1 MKAMQIITSD
11 KGPRLILAELPTP
24 EVGSG
29 EILVHV
35 RATGVTPAELL
46 WYPTTHTKSG
56 TTRMGAVPG
65 HEFSAVIVA
74 IGKDVEDFEV
84 GDEVYGMN
92 DWFADGATADFCVT
106 LPRHIARKPK
116 TLSHEA
122 AASVPIGALTSWQG
136 LIDRAKLAPG
146 ERVLV
151 HGGAGAV
158 GLYAVQLAHNG
169 GAHVI
174 TTVSG
179 HDIDFV
185 KRLGANE
192 AIDYKACR
200 FEKQIRDVD
209 VVFDTVGGDTL
220 GRSWGVLKQG
230 GRMITIA
237 SDSEGPA
244 DQRVKDAFFIVEPN
258 QKQLVEV
265 AKQLDAGH
273 LRAFVK
279 ATVGLNEAWA
289 AYSGVVKDEGRNG
302 KIVIT
307 LEAEIPRLAER
318 HH

>member
-35 RATGVTPAELL
+35 RATGVTPAEFF

-92 DWFADGATADFCVT
+92 DWFADGATADYCVT

-209 VVFDTVGGDTL
+209 VVFDTVGGETL

-244 DQRVKDAFFIVEPN
+244 DQRAKDAFSIVEPN

-307 LEAEIPRLAER
+307 LEAEIPD
-318 HH
+318 